1 MNTTSLFRLVLVAL
15 AAATLSC
22 QSAEDRRA
30 AALRDSLRDRVR
42 EIEPLNAKVIAEYE
56 AYLNERVAQGDDG
69 DVARVREDL
78 LKAQKDLPQEL
89 DDLRQRIE
97 NYPNSGLPALDQE
110 LSRVIRSRSML
121 VKHVAGRRADDKG
134 LDRIRN
140 RKLFN

>member
-1 MNTTSLFRLVLVAL
+1 MNTSSLFRLAL
-15 AAATLSC
+15 AALVLASLSC
-22 QSAEDRRA
+22 QSAEDHRA
-30 AALRDSLRDRVR
+30 AELRDSLRDRVKT
-42 EIEPLNAKVIAEYE
+42 IEPLNAEVIAEYE
-56 AYLNERVAQGDDG
+56 AYLDERAAQGDED

-97 NYPNSGLPALDQE
+97 NYPNSGLPALDLE

-121 VKHVAGRRADDKG
+121 VKHVADRRADDKG

-140 RKLFN
+140 MKLFN